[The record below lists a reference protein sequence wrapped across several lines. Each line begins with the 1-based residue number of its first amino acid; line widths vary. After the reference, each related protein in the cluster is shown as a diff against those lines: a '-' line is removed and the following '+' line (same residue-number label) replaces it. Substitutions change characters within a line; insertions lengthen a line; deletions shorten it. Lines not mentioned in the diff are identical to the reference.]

1 MKLHHISIAAV
12 TLLLWS
18 CVEHRPVRNGLS
30 DESTYLTKEELTQPN
45 IKIEGSEDDTWL
57 HRINV
62 VATSAPAVSGE
73 FPGAE
78 SFTKL
83 VRFRFREDALQLVD
97 AQRFQPDDLDDPNDD
112 DPFTV
117 DRVLFEFPGKHIDV
131 KLRESLDGERTNW
144 LEENTE
150 RGWMDRQSF
159 RVDWEKISLAPHY
172 AMGAIG
178 GYFTSACARVVTT
191 RMVPDSLVWDEA
203 DQYLSFDLEVNRV
216 FDLASA
222 RAICYAWA
230 FLGQHIYDTNVVDTD
245 TVVYKFQFWRRGE
258 TNYEPE
264 YLSEKD
270 PVNKKYGAFQL
281 LNLYVDKQTGLL
293 GGKRLVKRWNP
304 NRAESDPVV
313 YYFAEGFPEKF
324 KDIFT
329 SPDHGIEQATNAA
342 FEAAGATLRVKFL
355 DHDHDGVNRKLGD
368 MRYSFVAWFHNQLG
382 AGPLGYG
389 PSSADPRT
397 GELFSG
403 NVNAYNYAY
412 DLFRFFVAEYLA
424 DSITCEVEGENN
436 AELEQACSARPECK
450 WAGEQCQARD
460 LEGDSCEPGT
470 SLAPSVDDDRLD
482 SALFNEMRFVMEKPE
497 ETHHTGTAADFLP
510 EPTGANF
517 AEDYHRI
524 LPETRYG
531 YPGWNAYTYHTLGK
545 APVAEIAQM
554 MVKEVE
560 FQEEM
565 EAIMMGDNPFDGTP
579 LHTRAGIESQTEFMH
594 RFREWKKN
602 HQDLKAQMAMVDG
615 LSNIYRM
622 GEGDWLAHLRR
633 SARHCKDDGTWE
645 SDSEY
650 SERFLKGI
658 ISLLMFHE
666 FGHTIGLR
674 HNFFGSMD
682 KKHFHEGAVSASVMD
697 YVHLESEAGAP
708 ARWGNYDINALK
720 WIYGTEQVREEAMQ
734 EDFLYCT
741 DEHRIFSPLC
751 RAYDFGTTPAQIVLN
766 AIDQYDWGYKYRNRR
781 AYRQF
786 WDVGSYTRRVFG
798 SVFDIQRMW
807 YLALFDWG
815 SGGVQEVL
823 KRLDQTEGLGA
834 ASQAEYDE
842 RAVDFYNDLAAANE
856 MMMAFYDAIINQSS
870 SFRNYQTEFDP
881 FYGDIRRIGIIIDKL
896 YATFAFMDL
905 QDVTYSPNISTYV
918 AMYDAPFGTNAFAL
932 SQRVLDNMLGSN
944 YDTFPWFR
952 YYAIA
957 LFASVTN
964 TNLVGSAELKERI
977 AIHRFN
983 TASDLYERFP
993 QDSVD
998 QALRPDNPQ
1007 QTFVHDGEEY
1017 VYTFLD
1023 DRTWHLVA
1031 GRSRSPVS
1039 FQFLRDYNEALN
1051 GNASSGRDNYGLKIL
1066 LAYHEYYNNFVGY

>member
-1 MKLHHISIAAV
+1 MNLRHTAIAGSV
-12 TLLLWS
+12 LLLAS
-18 CVEHRPVRNGLS
+18 CVDHRPVRNGLS
-30 DESTYLTKEELTQPN
+30 DESTYVDKADLTVPN
-45 IKIEGSEDDTWL
+45 TKIEGSEDDTWL

-73 FPGAE
+73 FPGYE
-78 SFTKL
+78 SFSKL
-83 VRFRFREDALQLVD
+83 VRFRFREDVLQLVD
-97 AQRFQPDDLDDPNDD
+97 AQRYQPDLPDDAEDEVGLNDD

-117 DRVLFEFPGKHIDV
+117 DRVLFEFPGKHVDI

-159 RVDWEKISLAPHY
+159 RVDWEDITLAPHY

-178 GYFTSACARVVTT
+178 GYFTNACARVVST
-191 RMVPDSLVWDEA
+191 RMVPDSFVWDA
-203 DQYLSFDLEVNRV
+203 DDQYLSFDLEVNRV
-216 FDLASA
+216 FDLTTA

-230 FLGQHIYDTNVVDTD
+230 FLGQSVYDMNVVDTD
-245 TVVYKFQFWRRGE
+245 TVVYKMQFWRRGASD
-258 TNYEPE
+258 YEPQ

-270 PVNKKYGAFQL
+270 PVNQKYGTFQL
-281 LNLYVDKQTGLL
+281 LNLFVDSDTGLL
-293 GGKRLVKRWNP
+293 GAKRLVKRWNP
-304 NRAESDPVV
+304 NREKIT

-329 SPDHGIEQATNAA
+329 CTGQPEGCDVDRTIEKQTNDVLA
-342 FEAAGATLRVKFL
+342 AAGATMQVEFL
-355 DHDHDGVNRKLGD
+355 EHDHDGTDRKLGD
-368 MRYSFVAWFHNQLG
+368 MRYSFVAWFQNQLG

-397 GELFSG
+397 GEVFSG
-403 NVNAYNYAY
+403 NVNGYNYAY

-424 DSITCEVEGENN
+424 D
-436 AELEQACSARPECK
+436 
-450 WAGEQCQARD
+450 AGAPD
-460 LEGDSCEPGT
+460 MGDSCEPG
-470 SLAPSVDDDRLD
+470 SSFVPEGDEGRLD
-482 SALFNEMRFVMEKPE
+482 SALFNEMRFVMDKDEG
-497 ETHHTGTAADFLP
+497 TQYTGTASDFLP
-510 EPTGANF
+510 EPSGELY

-531 YPGWNAYTYHTLGK
+531 YPGWNAYTYHTTGK
-545 APVAEIAQM
+545 APVTEIAEM
-554 MVKEVE
+554 MVKEAE

-565 EAIMMGDNPFDGTP
+565 EAIMMGNNPFDGAP
-579 LHTRAGIESQTEFMH
+579 LHTRDGINLQQDFLQS
-594 RFREWKKN
+594 FREWRAN
-602 HQDLKAQMAMVDG
+602 HHDLKAQLAMVDG
-615 LSNIYRM
+615 LDNIYRM

-633 SARHCKDDGTWE
+633 SARHCKADGTWE
-645 SDSEY
+645 TDAEY
-650 SERFLKGI
+650 SDRFLKGV

-697 YVHLESEAGAP
+697 YVHLESEGGAP
-708 ARWGNYDINALK
+708 SRWGEYDKAALS
-720 WIYGTEQVREEAMQ
+720 WIYGTEAVRDTEMQ
-734 EDFLYCT
+734 KDFLYCT

-751 RAYDFGTTPAQIVLN
+751 RAYDFGTSPAQVVLN
-766 AIDQYDWGYKYRNRR
+766 AIDQYDWGYKFRNRR

-786 WDVGSYTRRVFG
+786 WDIGGYTGRVFN

-815 SGGVQEVL
+815 RGGVQEVL
-823 KRLDQTEGLGA
+823 KRLDQTEGKAVL
-834 ASQAEYDE
+834 SQAEYDE
-842 RAVDFYNDLAAANE
+842 RAVDFYNDLASANE
-856 MMMAFYDAIINQSS
+856 MMMAFYDAIINQSA

-881 FYGDIRRIGIIIDKL
+881 FYGDIRRLGIIIDKL

-918 AMYDAPFGTNAFAL
+918 AMYDAPFGTNALSL

-957 LFASVTN
+957 IFANVAN
-964 TNLVGSAELKERI
+964 TNLIGSTELRDRI

-983 TASDLYERFP
+983 NESDLFERFP
-993 QDSVD
+993 RDAVD

-1007 QTFVHDGEEY
+1007 QTFVHQGEEF
-1017 VYTFLD
+1017 VYTFLG

-1039 FQFLRDYNEALN
+1039 FRFIRDYNESLN
-1051 GNASSGRDNYGLKIL
+1051 GSASTGLDNYGLKIL